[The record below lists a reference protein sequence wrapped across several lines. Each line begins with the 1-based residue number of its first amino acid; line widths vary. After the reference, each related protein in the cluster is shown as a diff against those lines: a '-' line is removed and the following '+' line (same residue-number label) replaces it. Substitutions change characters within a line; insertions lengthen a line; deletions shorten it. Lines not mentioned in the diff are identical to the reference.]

1 MNLSIL
7 RFVDFARFGAR
18 VGREGREG
26 CKIRFYEI
34 DGKIRFYTSAPP
46 DEFIQGR
53 YQHCM

>member
-34 DGKIRFYTSAPP
+34 DGKIRFLHLCST
-46 DEFIQGR
+46 R
-53 YQHCM
+53 